1 LVASLYL
8 FPETDSMSETSLSL
22 LQRLRVEPD
31 DASWKRLVDLYT
43 PLLQKWLRRHFLLE
57 ADAEDLVQ
65 EVMAVLVREV
75 PRFEHNGQPGAF
87 RRWLRTI
94 LVHRLQGF
102 WRARQGRPVA
112 SGDSDLAKRLEQLED
127 PASGLSQLWD
137 QEHDRHVM
145 GRLLEQIEPQVATS
159 TWQAFRRV
167 VLDGKDEEIV
177 AKELGLSVNAVFI
190 AKSRVLARLRREAQ
204 GLID

>member
-1 LVASLYL
+1 
-8 FPETDSMSETSLSL
+8 
-22 LQRLRVEPD
+22 
-31 DASWKRLVDLYT
+31 
-43 PLLQKWLRRHFLLE
+43 LQKWLRRHFLLE

-102 WRARQGRPVA
+102 WRTRQGRPQA

-145 GRLLEQIEPQVATS
+145 GRLLEQIEPQVAPS

-190 AKSRVLARLRREAQ
+190 AKSRMLARLRREAQ